1 MSDKKCT
8 KNVIKRL
15 FLVVIPLPVLIF
27 IPDLEF
33 SKSLYFIVPTII
45 SFMFSVLLNF
55 PSIIHVLHGRPTYI
69 EDLED
74 LSATNEVV
82 KNRFIKMFEISHT
95 FILTIVIGI
104 LVDYYLNQLNMTNL
118 TKIEIAGVVRG
129 LISIAYDC
137 DGAIA
142 KCLLFIAKKYK
153 TIKSP
158 DLRAMKS
165 HQNFDDIKLDNIEVV
180 K

>member
-1 MSDKKCT
+1 MSNKKYT
-8 KNVIKRL
+8 KNVIKRI
-15 FLVVIPLPVLIF
+15 FLVVIPLPALIF
-27 IPDLEF
+27 IPELEF

-74 LSATNEVV
+74 LNATNEVV

-118 TKIEIAGVVRG
+118 TKVEIAGVVRG
-129 LISIAYDC
+129 LIAIAYDC

-158 DLRAMKS
+158 TLGAMPPPKRLKELELKEIS
-165 HQNFDDIKLDNIEVV
+165 IGK
-180 K
+180 